1 MQLSVII
8 VSYNVRHYLWQCLDS
23 VRRASK
29 GIEVEVWVVDNA
41 SSDDSIN
48 YVRPSFPDYHYIQNT
63 ENVGFARAN
72 NQAIRQ
78 STGDYVL
85 LLNPDT
91 IIAEDTL
98 RGAIRFM
105 EQHPRAGAIGIHM
118 LNSNGS
124 YAKESRRGLPTPA
137 TAFYKVTG
145 LCKLFPTHPR
155 FGHYYMG
162 HLPENADGETEVIS
176 GAFMMLRRKTL
187 DEIGLLD
194 EDYFM
199 YGEDIDLSYRVATGG
214 WECYYT
220 PLQMLHYK
228 GESTQKSSFRYV
240 HSFYNAMLIFFR
252 KHFARRYWLTWM
264 IVEIVVVLMGITVFL
279 RNKLKKLWHRLHD
292 KLITHT
298 PIKTAAPEQLCFTG
312 SEEAWEALKPICER
326 AGLIGRRI
334 SDMAE
339 APQENFYLAFEIT
352 AQGQPYRDAL
362 LQLQKAHADGYR
374 SFIGTFNPQ
383 SNVLILPNDI
393 FC

>member
-23 VRRASK
+23 VHRASE
-29 GIEVEVWVVDNA
+29 GLEMEVWVVDNA
-41 SSDDSIN
+41 SDDDSIN
-48 YVRPSFPDYHYIQNT
+48 YVRTSFPDVHYIQNT

-78 STGDYVL
+78 STGKYVL

-91 IIAEDTL
+91 ILAEDTL

-105 EQHPRAGAIGIHM
+105 ERHSRAGALGIHM
-118 LNSNGS
+118 INNNGS
-124 YAKESRRGLPTPA
+124 YAKESRRGLPTPR

-145 LCKLFPTHPR
+145 LCKLFPSNPT

-162 HLPENADGETEVIS
+162 HLSENANGQTEVIS

-187 DEIGLLD
+187 DQIGLLD

-199 YGEDIDLSYRVATGG
+199 YGEDIDLSYRVITSG
-214 WECYYT
+214 WQCWYS

-252 KHFARRYWLTWM
+252 KHFARRYWLTWI
-264 IVEIVVVLMGITVFL
+264 IVEIMVVVMGIIAFI
-279 RNKLKKLWHRLHD
+279 RNKLLSLWHLLFDHLR
-292 KLITHT
+292 THT
-298 PIKTAAPEQLCFTG
+298 PITFEPEQLCFIG
-312 SEEAWEALKPICER
+312 SDEAWEMLQPICER
-326 AGLIGRRI
+326 AGINGMHINDIGDSPSGI
-334 SDMAE
+334 
-339 APQENFYLAFEIT
+339 FYLTFEVT
-352 AQGQPYRDAL
+352 ADGKPYSNMLQL
-362 LQLQKAHADGYR
+362 LQQAYTEGYK
-374 SFIGTFNPQ
+374 SHIGTFNPQ
-383 SNVLILPNDI
+383 SRVLILPNDI